1 MLYESQYMD
10 KELPSP
16 VAAIEFRM
24 DQAGLTPR
32 DLVPFMGSR
41 AKVSEVL
48 SGKRDITMS
57 MARALHKHLGISAD
71 VLLREPGA
79 AFDAAFDDIEPHRFP
94 LKEMAKR
101 KWIPGPPDLLGNAE
115 ELIRGLMERA
125 GGRET
130 ATAGLY
136 RKNDHRR
143 INAKTDEYALRAW
156 CWQVLATA
164 TAHPPDADYAPGTV
178 TPDFLRRVA
187 QLSSSE
193 VGPRQARDFLAEHG
207 IALEV
212 VEHLPRTHLDG
223 AALRLGDGR
232 PVVGLT
238 LRYDRIDNFWFC
250 LLHELAHVGLHLDG
264 GDDDAFVDDL
274 TLRDLGGAGGDSKEA
289 QADQWAEEALIPQS
303 VWEASGVREAPTA
316 MSVLNLAY
324 EAAVP
329 SGHCRRAGP
338 PRDGQLPVALSVRRG
353 RQRQAAVRLA
363 DRRQERMMA
372 PTATCA
378 AGTSASGGS
387 RRTPGSRTWRWW
399 RWSRRAMGV
408 GSLN

>member
-1 MLYESQYMD
+1 MAYVKRIRTEADYDAALARIDEIFGAEPGTPEGEELDLLADLVVLYESQNME

-16 VAAIEFRM
+16 IAAIEFRM

-57 MARALHKHLGISAD
+57 MARALHKHLGILAD

-79 AFDAAFDDIEPHRFP
+79 AFDAAFDDIDPHRFP

-101 KWIPGPPDLLGNAE
+101 KWIPDMPDLLGNAE
-115 ELIRGLMERA
+115 ELVRGLMERA

-130 ATAGLY
+130 AAAGLY

-164 TAHPPDADYAPGTV
+164 NAHPPDADYAPGTV
-178 TPDFLRRVA
+178 TPDFLKHVA
-187 QLSSSE
+187 QLSPSE

-223 AALRLGDGR
+223 AALRLGNGR

-250 LLHELAHVGLHLDG
+250 LLHELAHVGLHFDG

-274 TLRDLGGAGGDSKEA
+274 TLRDLGGADGDSKEA

-303 VWEASGVREAPTA
+303 VWEASGVREGPTA

-324 EAAVP
+324 EAAVHP
-329 SGHCRRAGP
+329 AIVAG
-338 PRDGQLPVALSVRRG
+338 RVRHETGNYRLLSQFVGVGNVRR
-353 RQRQAAVRLA
+353 QF
-363 DRRQERMMA
+363 DW
-372 PTATCA
+372 PTAARST
-378 AGTSASGGS
+378 
-387 RRTPGSRTWRWW
+387 
-399 RWSRRAMGV
+399 
-408 GSLN
+408 